1 MPQKHPQ
8 SLALGLDFAPD
19 FERIRRDYSP
29 IEINQI
35 ANPEHPPVGIEYVEC
50 DTLSEL
56 VQFLKKYKGQS
67 TKDKRNEI
75 IVLTKQTPVMEKFC
89 ADNEI
94 EARIHPWKLG
104 GPSFVL
110 DGQCVITDELI

>member
-1 MPQKHPQ
+1 MVNKKPQ

-19 FERIRRDYSP
+19 FEKIRREYSP

-35 ANPEHPPVGIEYVEC
+35 ANPDHPPVGIEYVEC

-56 VQFLKKYKGQS
+56 VEFLHKQK
-67 TKDKRNEI
+67 NI
-75 IVLTKQTPVMEKFC
+75 LVLTKQTPVMEKFC

-94 EARIHPWKLG
+94 EARIHAWKL
-104 GPSFVL
+104 
-110 DGQCVITDELI
+110 

>member
-1 MPQKHPQ
+1 MVNKQPQ
-8 SLALGLDFAPD
+8 SIALGLDFAPD

-56 VQFLKKYKGQS
+56 VEFLKKQS
-67 TKDKRNEI
+67 NI
-75 IVLTKQTPVMEKFC
+75 LVLTKQPPVMEKFC

-94 EARIHPWKLG
+94 EARICAWKLG

-110 DGQCVITDELI
+110 DGQCAITDELI